1 MRATLWRLVEWQV
14 GRHAPSAHVAS
25 IIGDLAE
32 DYARRRAHSGE
43 IASAAWLLRETR
55 SLTRAYRTAHPP
67 RRLMLRDD
75 CRQAARRL
83 TSQPGIALLCV
94 VLLAL
99 ATGLSTAMF
108 SVADALL
115 LRPAPFREADRL
127 VRQTLFRPEPAV
139 MAEWRASGLFEGVE
153 AVRLAPFRLEPE
165 TGGPWN
171 GAWVTPGIFDLLGVR
186 PLLGRVITAPAPT
199 GIPEVMLSEAVWSAS
214 FGRDPA
220 VLGKRIRVGGTPAV
234 VVGIMPADFRFPEP
248 ATQGWASFAPVAGAS
263 GPVTIVGRLRAGIPV
278 ADAESRAAD
287 IVRRVGYIPRNYRS
301 FTGAPPFQR
310 VGDTPLGEVVTQALW
325 ALFAG
330 VALVFVVLC
339 ANVNSL
345 LFARIGARRRDFG
358 VCAALGAARARLI
371 RQSLIEHVLIGFA
384 GSGAG
389 VALAWLL
396 TSQVPEAFVG
406 RTLNP
411 IDIDP
416 RALIA
421 ASAIGV
427 VSVVFS
433 GVLPAWLGTR
443 PDPMASLKRSGQ
455 PATETPRSRTAAG
468 ALVVVETALACSLLV
483 GSAFL
488 VQSFRNLVHA
498 DRGFEMEGVTHVRL
512 DLESIGQVPAT
523 PPSREQRD
531 SLLRNLEA
539 SRGGALDAVQSA
551 FAAMPG
557 VRAIAVSQELPPD
570 TGGGRGNVRRTE
582 DSDWIES
589 DGYRV
594 GPSFFTLYGIRILK
608 GRGFQPGDTNSDV
621 VIGERLADLLWPGQD
636 PIGRMFAI
644 GRSQRRRV
652 IGVASEIRLPTLDAS
667 LDRPEFY
674 TPIERHADD
683 VYVSVRCEESCP
695 DEPTMRSLV
704 TAVHP
709 GLGIRLL
716 ASRENRYLEHLRLP
730 RATAQ
735 VGGLFAVVAVFTAAG
750 GLFSL
755 LTYAVGRRRREFGI
769 RTALGAS
776 PRQMARLVMRDGL
789 GVAAAGLVAGTIGGW
804 FVVKSLAAFHYGVRS
819 NDPLIWSGVIA
830 AIVVVSIAAAWRPA
844 LSAMRVDPVRLL
856 REE

>member
-1 MRATLWRLVEWQV
+1 MRATLWRFVEWRLA
-14 GRHAPSAHVAS
+14 RHAPATHAAS
-25 IIGDLAE
+25 TLGDLAE
-32 DYARRRAHSGE
+32 DYARRRAQSGE
-43 IASAAWLLRETR
+43 IASAVWLLRETR
-55 SLTRAYRTAHPP
+55 SLTRAYHTAHPP
-67 RRLMLRDD
+67 ARLMLHDD
-75 CRQAARRL
+75 YRQAVRRL
-83 TSQPGIALLCV
+83 ASQPGIAFLCV

-108 SVADALL
+108 SVGDALL
-115 LRPAPFREADRL
+115 LRPAPFREAERL
-127 VRQTLFRPEPAV
+127 IRQTLFRPEPAV

-153 AVRLAPFRLEPE
+153 ATRLAPFRLEPE
-165 TGGPWN
+165 TGGSWN
-171 GAWVTPGIFDLLGVR
+171 GAWATPGLFDLLGVR
-186 PLLGRVITAPAPT
+186 PLFGRVITAPATT
-199 GIPEVMLSEAVWSAS
+199 GLPEVMLSETVWSAS
-214 FGRDPA
+214 FGRDPG
-220 VLGKRIRVGGTPAV
+220 VLGRRIRVGGTPAI

-248 ATQGWASFAPVAGAS
+248 ATQAWASFAPVAGGS
-263 GPVTIVGRLRAGIPV
+263 GPVTIVGRLRAGVPL

-301 FTGAPPFQR
+301 GTGAPPFHR
-310 VGDTPLGEVVTQALW
+310 VGDTPLGEVVIQALW
-325 ALFAG
+325 ALFGG

-345 LFARIGARRRDFG
+345 LFARIGARRHDFG

-371 RQSLIEHVLIGFA
+371 RQSLIEHVLIGLA

-396 TSQVPEAFVG
+396 TSQVPEAFLG

-416 RALIA
+416 RALMA

-455 PATETPRSRTAAG
+455 SATETQTSRTTAG

-488 VQSFRNLVHA
+488 VQSFRNLVNA
-498 DRGFEMEGVTHVRL
+498 DRGFDTDGVTNVRL
-512 DLESIGQVPAT
+512 DLDSIGQVPAT
-523 PPSREQRD
+523 PPARELGD
-531 SLLRNLEA
+531 SLLRNLQA
-539 SRGGALDAVQSA
+539 SRGGVLDAVQSA
-551 FAAMPG
+551 FGTIPG

-570 TGGGRGNVRRTE
+570 TGGGRGNVRLRE
-582 DSDWIES
+582 DSDPIES

-594 GPSFFTLYGIRILK
+594 GASFFALYGIRILK
-608 GRGFQPGDTNSDV
+608 GRGFQPGDTDADV

-636 PIGRMFAI
+636 PVGRTFAI
-644 GRSQRRRV
+644 GRLQGRRV

-674 TPIERHADD
+674 TPLERHADD
-683 VYVSVRCEESCP
+683 VYVSVRCGQSCP
-695 DEPTMRSLV
+695 DEPTLRSLAS
-704 TAVHP
+704 TVHP
-709 GLGIRLL
+709 GIGVRIL

-776 PRQMARLVMRDGL
+776 PGQMARLVMRDGL
-789 GVAAAGLVAGTIGGW
+789 GVAAVGLVAGTIGGW
-804 FVVKSLAAFHYGVRS
+804 FVVKSLTAFHYGIGS
-819 NDPLIWSGVIA
+819 DDPVIWSGVIA
-830 AIVVVSIAAAWRPA
+830 TIVVVSIAAAWRPA
-844 LSAMRVDPVRLL
+844 LSAMRVDPVQLL